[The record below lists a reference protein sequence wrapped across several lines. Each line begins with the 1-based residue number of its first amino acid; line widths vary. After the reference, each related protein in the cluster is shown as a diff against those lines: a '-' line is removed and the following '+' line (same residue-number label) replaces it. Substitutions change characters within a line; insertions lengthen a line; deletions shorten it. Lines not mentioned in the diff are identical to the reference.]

1 MNRVLVIGTGS
12 IGQRH
17 LRNLRALG
25 IDELA
30 ACDPDLSR
38 IKTIRQDL
46 DVITFETLST
56 ALEKFRPNMVLIC
69 TPPSLHVE
77 QARQVIQAGLDL
89 FIEKPLSHT
98 WDNVEALLNESQ
110 SSRSIVQ
117 VGYNLRFHP
126 ALQQIK
132 QVVTDKTMGRILW
145 ARAEFG
151 QYLPDW
157 RPWQDY
163 RQSYTANQ
171 KLGGGIL
178 LDASHEI
185 DYLMW
190 LLGRPTQV
198 MCMAGKVSNLDVDVE
213 DSATVLFRYADG
225 VHVDIHVD
233 FIQRDYARSL
243 KLVGEEGILVWDFAQ
258 GELRL
263 FKTETQRW
271 ETFTHNLDNNEM
283 YLAEMRHFLTCVR
296 DRNTPLVSLKEAA
309 DVLQVVLGAKKA
321 AEQGLIQ
328 ELTWQN

>member
-1 MNRVLVIGTGS
+1 MNRALVIGIGS

-17 LRNLRALG
+17 LRNLRALS

-46 DVITFETLST
+46 DVKTFETLST
-56 ALEKFRPNMVLIC
+56 ALEKFRPNIVLIC
-69 TPPSLHVE
+69 TPPGLHVE

-110 SSRSIVQ
+110 ASKSIVQ

-163 RQSYTANQ
+163 RQSYTAKQ
-171 KLGGGIL
+171 RLGGGIL

-185 DYLMW
+185 DYLTW

-213 DSATVLFRYADG
+213 DSATVLLRFADG
-225 VHVDIHVD
+225 VYVDIHVD
-233 FIQRDYARSL
+233 FIQRDYTRSL
-243 KLVGEEGILVWDFAQ
+243 KLVGEEGILVWNFAQ
-258 GELRL
+258 RQLRL

-271 ETFTHNLDNNEM
+271 ETFVYNLDNNEM

-296 DRNTPLVSLKEAA
+296 ERNTPLVSLEEAA
-309 DVLQVVLGAKKA
+309 DVLQVVLNAKKA
-321 AEQGLIQ
+321 AEKGVVQ
-328 ELTWQN
+328 ELTW